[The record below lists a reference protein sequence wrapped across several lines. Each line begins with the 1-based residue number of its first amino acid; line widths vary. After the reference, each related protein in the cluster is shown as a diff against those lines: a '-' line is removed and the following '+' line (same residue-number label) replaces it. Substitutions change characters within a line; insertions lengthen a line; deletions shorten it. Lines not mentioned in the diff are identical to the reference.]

1 MQMLC
6 LRKPDT
12 PRSGCAGA
20 GAARGYASAARAQV
34 SNARAQATAWV
45 LALTCSA
52 WALPAQASAS
62 KDFSA
67 LNVDQLQQQVLQ
79 WAATHPGF
87 QGRTLHMAA
96 LDPRIVLQPCQ
107 QKLQF
112 EQPFVNQPNVRVRC
126 MQPQW
131 QLFVTL
137 NNGVAPVAGKTDTP
151 AAATLMKALVA
162 KEVLKRGTIVSPDMF
177 MLTEMP
183 ASGMENQVIVDP
195 QMVVNME
202 LVRDL
207 APNAPL
213 RTYDLKKAV
222 MVKRGQEVHVTAG
235 AGQGFL
241 ITMRAEALQEGAL
254 GEQIRLKNSESGRS
268 LTAVVTGQNTAKV
281 K

>member
-1 MQMLC
+1 M
-6 LRKPDT
+6 
-12 PRSGCAGA
+12 
-20 GAARGYASAARAQV
+20 
-34 SNARAQATAWV
+34 
-45 LALTCSA
+45 
-52 WALPAQASAS
+52 
-62 KDFSA
+62 
-67 LNVDQLQQQVLQ
+67 
-79 WAATHPGF
+79 HPGL
-87 QGRTLHMAA
+87 QGRTLHVVP
-96 LDPRIVLQPCQ
+96 LDNRIVLQACQ

-126 MQPQW
+126 AQPQW

-137 NNGVAPVAGKTDTP
+137 GNGAAPSSAKTDNP

-162 KEVLKRGTIVSPDMF
+162 KEVLKRGTIISPDMF
-177 MLTEMP
+177 VLTDMP

-195 QMVVNME
+195 QLLVNME

-222 MVKRGQEVHVTAG
+222 MIKRGQEVQVTAG

-268 LTAVVTGQNTAKV
+268 LTAVVTGQNTARLK
-281 K
+281 

>member
-6 LRKPDT
+6 LKKPDT
-12 PRSGCAGA
+12 PRATRAGV
-20 GAARGYASAARAQV
+20 GLARLV
-34 SNARAQATAWV
+34 ATAKRTQACAVV
-45 LALTCSA
+45 LALSWGV
-52 WALPAQASAS
+52 WALPAHASAATA
-62 KDFSA
+62 SA
-67 LNVDQLQQQVLQ
+67 APAAPSVDQLQQQVLQ
-79 WAATHPGF
+79 WASTHPGL

-96 LDPRIVLQPCQ
+96 LDQRIVLQPCQ

-126 MQPQW
+126 AQPQW

-137 NNGVAPVAGKTDTP
+137 HNGPAPVTGKTDTP
-151 AAATLMKALVA
+151 AAATLMKVLVA

-183 ASGMENQVIVDP
+183 ASGMENQVISDP
-195 QMVVNME
+195 KMVANME

-207 APNAPL
+207 APQAPL

-222 MVKRGQEVHVTAG
+222 MVKRGQEVQVTAG

>member
-6 LRKPDT
+6 LRKPDI
-12 PRSGCAGA
+12 PRVTRVCKGA
-20 GAARGYASAARAQV
+20 SLTFVLGAANLLANAATPSENASV
-34 SNARAQATAWV
+34 SAPTF
-45 LALTCSA
+45 
-52 WALPAQASAS
+52 
-62 KDFSA
+62 DH
-67 LNVDQLQQQVLQ
+67 LQQQVLQ
-79 WAATHPGF
+79 WAATHPGL
-87 QGRTLHMAA
+87 QGRTVHVVP
-96 LDPRIVLQPCQ
+96 LDNRIVLQACQ

-126 MQPQW
+126 AQPQW

-137 NNGVAPVAGKTDTP
+137 GNGATPSSAKTDSP

-162 KEVLKRGTIVSPDMF
+162 KEVLKRGTIISPDMF
-177 MLTEMP
+177 VLTEMP

-195 QMVVNME
+195 QLLVNME

-207 APNAPL
+207 APNSPL

-222 MVKRGQEVHVTAG
+222 MVKRGQEVQVTAG

-268 LTAVVTGQNTAKV
+268 LTAVVTGQNTARLR
-281 K
+281 

>member
-6 LRKPDT
+6 LRKPDI
-12 PRSGCAGA
+12 PRVTRVCRGA
-20 GAARGYASAARAQV
+20 S
-34 SNARAQATAWV
+34 
-45 LALTCSA
+45 LALVLGA
-52 WALPAQASAS
+52 WTYAANAATPSENASVNAPTF
-62 KDFSA
+62 DH
-67 LNVDQLQQQVLQ
+67 LQQQVLQ
-79 WAATHPGF
+79 WAATHPGL
-87 QGRTLHMAA
+87 QGRTVHVVP
-96 LDPRIVLQPCQ
+96 LDNRIVLQACQ

-126 MQPQW
+126 AQPQW

-137 NNGVAPVAGKTDTP
+137 GNGAAPSSAKTDNP

-162 KEVLKRGTIVSPDMF
+162 KEVLKRGTIISPDMF

-195 QMVVNME
+195 QLLVNME

-222 MVKRGQEVHVTAG
+222 MVKRGQEVQVTAG

-268 LTAVVTGQNTAKV
+268 LTAVVTGQNTARLR
-281 K
+281 

>member
-12 PRSGCAGA
+12 SRVTRVGA
-20 GAARGYASAARAQV
+20 GV
-34 SNARAQATAWV
+34 S
-45 LALTCSA
+45 LALVLGWSSA
-52 WALPAQASAS
+52 LAQASAPS
-62 KDFSA
+62 ETASA
-67 LNVDQLQQQVLQ
+67 TVLTFDQLQQQVLQ
-79 WAATHPGF
+79 WATSHPGLR
-87 QGRTLHMAA
+87 GRTLHLAP
-96 LDPRIVLQPCQ
+96 LDQRIGLQACQ

-112 EQPFVNQPNVRVRC
+112 EQPFVNQPHVRVRC
-126 MQPQW
+126 ALPQW
-131 QLFVTL
+131 QMFVTL
-137 NNGVAPVAGKTDTP
+137 NNGPAPTAGKTDSP
-151 AAATLMKALVA
+151 GAPTLVKVLVA
-162 KEVLKRGTIVSPDMF
+162 KEVLKRGTVLSPEMF
-177 MLTEMP
+177 ALAELP
-183 ASGMENQVIVDP
+183 ASGMENQVIADP
-195 QMVVNME
+195 QQVLNME

-222 MVKRGQEVHVTAG
+222 MVKRGQEVQVIAG

>member
-1 MQMLC
+1 LA
-6 LRKPDT
+6 LVL
-12 PRSGCAGA
+12 G
-20 GAARGYASAARAQV
+20 V
-34 SNARAQATAWV
+34 SNLAAFAAT
-45 LALTCSA
+45 SSEN
-52 WALPAQASAS
+52 ASVNPVS
-62 KDFSA
+62 F
-67 LNVDQLQQQVLQ
+67 DQLQQQVLQ
-79 WAATHPGF
+79 WASSQPNF
-87 QGRTLHMAA
+87 QGRTLHLAPI
-96 LDPRIVLQPCQ
+96 DSRIALQPCQ

-126 MQPQW
+126 AQPQW

-137 NNGVAPVAGKTDTP
+137 GNGATPSSAKAEGSTP
-151 AAATLMKALVA
+151 AILMKALVA
-162 KEVLKRGTIVSPDMF
+162 KEILKRGTILSPDMF
-177 MLTEMP
+177 VLTEMP

-195 QMVVNME
+195 QLLVNME

-222 MVKRGQEVHVTAG
+222 MIKRGQEVQVTAG

-268 LTAVVTGQNTAKV
+268 LTAVVTGQNTARLR
-281 K
+281 

>member
-12 PRSGCAGA
+12 PRVTRVRKGA
-20 GAARGYASAARAQV
+20 SWALVLGLWGLA
-34 SNARAQATAWV
+34 AQAAAPNET
-45 LALTCSA
+45 
-52 WALPAQASAS
+52 PASTPPT
-62 KDFSA
+62 FE
-67 LNVDQLQQQVLQ
+67 QLQQQVLQ
-79 WAATHPGF
+79 WAATHPGL

-96 LDPRIVLQPCQ
+96 LDSRIALQACQ

-126 MQPQW
+126 AQPQW

-137 NNGVAPVAGKTDTP
+137 HNGAAPALSKSDTPVAASLIKV
-151 AAATLMKALVA
+151 LVA
-162 KEVLKRGTIVSPDMF
+162 KEVLKRGTIISPDMF
-177 MLTEMP
+177 TLTEMP
-183 ASGMENQVIVDP
+183 ASGMENQVIADP
-195 QMVVNME
+195 QLVVNME

-213 RTYDLKKAV
+213 RTYDLKKAA
-222 MVKRGQEVHVTAG
+222 MVKRGQEVQVTAG

-268 LTAVVTGQNTAKV
+268 LTAVVTGQNTARLK
-281 K
+281 

>member
-1 MQMLC
+1 MLC
-6 LRKPDT
+6 LRKPDI
-12 PRSGCAGA
+12 PRVTRVCRAASLALVLGA
-20 GAARGYASAARAQV
+20 STLPANASAPIDK
-34 SNARAQATAWV
+34 
-45 LALTCSA
+45 AL
-52 WALPAQASAS
+52 ASAS
-62 KDFSA
+62 LNA
-67 LNVDQLQQQVLQ
+67 LTFDHLQQQVLQ
-79 WAATHPGF
+79 WAATYPGF
-87 QGRTLHMAA
+87 QGRTLHVAP
-96 LDPRIVLQPCQ
+96 LDSRIVLQTCQ

-126 MQPQW
+126 AQPQW

-137 NNGVAPVAGKTDTP
+137 NNGSTP
-151 AAATLMKALVA
+151 SVKADASTPTTLMKALVA
-162 KEVLKRGTIVSPDMF
+162 KEILKRGTILSPDMF
-177 MLTEMP
+177 VLSELP
-183 ASGMENQVIVDP
+183 AAGMENQVIVDP
-195 QMVVNME
+195 QLLINME

-222 MVKRGQEVHVTAG
+222 MIKRGQEVQVTAG

-268 LTAVVTGQNTAKV
+268 LTAVVTGQNTAKL